1 MTHITIIE
9 IAALLIAALL
19 LMKPLGSYM
28 ACVYERKP
36 CKMERLFGPVEKWCY
51 RLAGINPGCEMT
63 WKQYL
68 LALLIFNFLGMIFLF
83 VVLCMQG
90 SLPLNP
96 EHFKSL
102 NGDLAINT
110 AVSFVTNTNWKAYAG
125 ETTLSYFSD
134 MLGITVQNFL
144 SAATGLTVVVV
155 LIRGFIRRETNLIG
169 NFWVDLVRSV
179 LYVLLPL
186 AVIVALILMSQG
198 VIQNLKPYVITHVL
212 NAGHYGMATQTLPM
226 GPVASQIAI
235 TTLGSNG
242 GGFFNVGLAH
252 PFANPTPFSNFIEM
266 LAMVLIPVALTYTF
280 GKMVR
285 DTRQGFAIILA
296 MLIVFVP
303 MTLLLNYSEQ
313 LGNPVMQSL
322 DVDSNVVPDL
332 MPGGNMQGKE
342 LRFGITGS
350 SLSAATATAT
360 SAGAPNLSLDA
371 LTPISGLV
379 SMFLMQT
386 GEVIFGGVGSG
397 LYGMLILVMITVF
410 LAGLMVGRTPEYLGK
425 KIEVFEIKMAAVVIL
440 LMPIL
445 VLLGS
450 AAAVLTQSAV
460 QAMGNPGAHGFSE
473 ILYAFTSLANN
484 NGSGFQG
491 LNANIPFINIVGAL
505 IMLVGRFGVMIP
517 ILAIAGSLAAKKNTP
532 VSPGTLPTYSGLFI
546 ALLVVV
552 IVMIAGLTFIPALA
566 LGPIVEQ
573 LQMYHL

>member
-1 MTHITIIE
+1 
-9 IAALLIAALL
+9 
-19 LMKPLGSYM
+19 
-28 ACVYERKP
+28 
-36 CKMERLFGPVEKWCY
+36 
-51 RLAGINPGCEMT
+51 
-63 WKQYL
+63 
-68 LALLIFNFLGMIFLF
+68 
-83 VVLCMQG
+83 
-90 SLPLNP
+90 
-96 EHFKSL
+96 
-102 NGDLAINT
+102 
-110 AVSFVTNTNWKAYAG
+110 
-125 ETTLSYFSD
+125 
-134 MLGITVQNFL
+134 
-144 SAATGLTVVVV
+144 
-155 LIRGFIRRETNLIG
+155 
-169 NFWVDLVRSV
+169 
-179 LYVLLPL
+179 
-186 AVIVALILMSQG
+186 
-198 VIQNLKPYVITHVL
+198 
-212 NAGHYGMATQTLPM
+212 
-226 GPVASQIAI
+226 
-235 TTLGSNG
+235 
-242 GGFFNVGLAH
+242 
-252 PFANPTPFSNFIEM
+252 
-266 LAMVLIPVALTYTF
+266 
-280 GKMVR
+280 
-285 DTRQGFAIILA
+285 
-296 MLIVFVP
+296 
-303 MTLLLNYSEQ
+303 
-313 LGNPVMQSL
+313 
-322 DVDSNVVPDL
+322 
-332 MPGGNMQGKE
+332 
-342 LRFGITGS
+342 
-350 SLSAATATAT
+350 
-360 SAGAPNLSLDA
+360 
-371 LTPISGLV
+371 
-379 SMFLMQT
+379 MFLMQT